1 MSQEKFASNLHV
13 LRRAGF
19 GPAVADLTR
28 YTSLSATSLVDEL
41 ATRAADYRPV
51 SISASL
57 EKIREFGR
65 YRELDRTQRAELR
78 RMNRAALQELDLL
91 WLEEMVTSPAQLREK
106 LAFFWHGHFACRE
119 VNALAQQQLLDVIR
133 THALGN
139 FGTLLREVSKAP
151 AMLAFLNNQQNRKQ
165 QPNENFAREVM
176 ELFTLGRGQ
185 YTETDVRE
193 AARAFTGWG
202 FERDG
207 QFVFRKNAHDTG
219 IKTVLGR
226 KGNFQGDDIL
236 NILLEQKQTAHF
248 IAGKMYRFFVNHT
261 PDVARIKALGDA
273 FFASGYDITDLVRR
287 IFTADWFYDKQH
299 RGAIIKSPIELM
311 VGIRRMLPMTLKQPS
326 IQLYYQRL
334 LGQQLFYPPNVAGW
348 PGGKDWIDSSS
359 LMYRMR
365 LPRLLFDNEQLQ
377 ARPKDDDDT
386 MMGMMEKRQAARN
399 LIRVD
404 IRWEEVFEPMK
415 KIRKEGL
422 SDHLAACVL
431 PGSRPGEQA
440 LSVSIDRTTREGYIR
455 TLLLNYMSCPEFQLM

>member
-248 IAGKMYRFFVNHT
+248 IAGKMYRFFVNLT
-261 PDVARIKALGDA
+261 PDAARIKALGDA
-273 FFASGYDITDLVRR
+273 FFASGYDITDLVRL

-326 IQLYYQRL
+326 IQFYYQRL

-365 LPRLLFDNEQLQ
+365 MPRLLLDNEQLQ
-377 ARPKDDDDT
+377 ARPKDDDDV
-386 MMGMMEKRQAARN
+386 MMGMMERRQVARN
-399 LIRVD
+399 QIRVD
-404 IRWEEVFEPMK
+404 IRWEEVFEAMK
-415 KIRKEGL
+415 KIRKVAL